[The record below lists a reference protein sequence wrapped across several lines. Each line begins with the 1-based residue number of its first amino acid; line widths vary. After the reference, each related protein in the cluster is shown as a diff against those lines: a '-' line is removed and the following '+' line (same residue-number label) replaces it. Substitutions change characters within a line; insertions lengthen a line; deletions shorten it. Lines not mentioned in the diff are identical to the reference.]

1 MLWDCNLICRAPG
14 LWSFGISHLSLYTI
28 DMNNYDSFAEVYDLF
43 YADIEDD
50 LEMYLGFAERTGGA
64 ILEIGAGTARVALA
78 LAEAG
83 HTVVGLEL
91 SAGMRAIAQHKIAEA
106 RLTDRVQMITGDM
119 RRFKL
124 DQHVDLVIAPINT
137 FLHNLTLDDQL
148 ATLSS
153 IKKHLRPGGLLV
165 LDCFNPD
172 PAHAADDRR
181 LILQR
186 NVIDSD
192 TGESAQLWLARS
204 TDWGQQL
211 QDITY
216 FADCVDADG
225 KVIRSTLTT
234 HFRFIF
240 RHEMQ
245 LLLKLGG
252 FDLKEIYGSYDLEPF
267 DTGSDK
273 LIAVATPA

>member
-1 MLWDCNLICRAPG
+1 
-14 LWSFGISHLSLYTI
+14 
-28 DMNNYDSFAEVYDLF
+28 
-43 YADIEDD
+43 
-50 LEMYLGFAERTGGA
+50 
-64 ILEIGAGTARVALA
+64 
-78 LAEAG
+78 
-83 HTVVGLEL
+83 
-91 SAGMRAIAQHKIAEA
+91 
-106 RLTDRVQMITGDM
+106 M

-124 DQHVDLVIAPINT
+124 DQHFGLVIAPINT

-165 LDCFNPD
+165 LDCLNPD

-186 NVIDSD
+186 NVLDAD

-204 TDWGQQL
+204 TDWGQRE
-211 QDITY
+211 DITY
-216 FADCVDADG
+216 FADCVAANG
-225 KVIRSTLTT
+225 QVVRSTLTT
-234 HFRFIF
+234 QFRFIF

-245 LLLKLGG
+245 WLLLKLGG
-252 FDLKEIYGSYDLEPF
+252 FDVKEIYGSYDLEPF